1 MMSTTVQ
8 KEERDAGTMTPDQAF
23 AEAMKFENRPNP
35 YPFFDELRKTPVAR
49 LTNGIHV
56 VTGFKEL
63 MALIHDPRVSADLRN
78 RPNSPKATPVKD
90 GGEPDFD
97 TAIKEKYGPDPM
109 MIIADPPDHDRAR
122 RQCMR
127 HFGPPHSPHVIPN
140 MEPECVRIVNGMLDK
155 AKGKKQIDVVD
166 EYAYTLPV
174 AVICRIMGIPL
185 KDEPL
190 LHGWVADAMAGAEL
204 GPDAATEEGKRRKE
218 KGDAGRIAMRNYFI
232 GLVESAEKNP
242 NDGMISKLVHDDGPD
257 GRMSPG
263 EIVSNC
269 ILIFIAGHD
278 STVNTISHCVLTFL
292 RNPGTIDLLRRRPE
306 LIPRAIEEVLRLQ
319 SAVNFWPTWTAMDDI
334 DVYGTTIPKGSPIFF
349 MYGAAN
355 RDPEK
360 FRDPNKFDLEREEKE
375 SLGWAAGIHVCFG
388 GQLARL
394 EVNTAVEVFL
404 RRVENPRLVVDPPPY
419 RRNALF
425 RGPLHLL
432 IDIDGIRD

>member
-1 MMSTTVQ
+1 MSTTVQ
-8 KEERDAGTMTPDQAF
+8 NEVRGTGTMNADQAF

-49 LTNGIHV
+49 LTNGLYV
-56 VTGFKEL
+56 VTGFKEIT
-63 MALIHDPRVSADLRN
+63 ALIHDPRISADLRN
-78 RPNSPKATPVKD
+78 RPNRPQAAPTKEMEHLEAEAAVM
-90 GGEPDFD
+90 
-97 TAIKEKYGPDPM
+97 EKYGREPS
-109 MIIADPPDHDRAR
+109 MIVSDPPDHDRAR

-140 MEPECVRIVNGMLDK
+140 MEPECVRILNGLLDK
-155 AKGKKQIDVVD
+155 ARSKKRIDVVD
-166 EYAYTLPV
+166 DYAYTLPV
-174 AVICRIMGIPL
+174 TVICRIMGVPL

-190 LHGWVADAMAGAEL
+190 LHAWVADAMAGAEL
-204 GPDAATEEGKRRKE
+204 GPDAATEEGQRRKE
-218 KGDAGRIAMRNYFI
+218 KGQASAQAMQKYMT
-232 GLVESAEKNP
+232 GLVESVQKAP
-242 NDGMISKLVHDDGPD
+242 NDGMISKMTNDDSPE

-263 EIVSNC
+263 EIVSNA

-278 STVNTISHCVLTFL
+278 STVNTISHCVLTIL
-292 RNPGTIDLLRRRPE
+292 RNPGTLDLLRSRPE

-319 SAVNFWPTWTAMDDI
+319 SAVNFWPTWTALADI
-334 DVYGTTIPKGSPIFF
+334 DVYGTTIPKGSPIYF

-360 FRDPNKFDLEREEKE
+360 FPNPNKFDLEREEKE
-375 SLGWAAGIHVCFG
+375 SLGWGAGIHVCFG

-394 EVNTAVEVFL
+394 EVNTAVEIFL

-425 RGPLHLL
+425 RGPIHLE